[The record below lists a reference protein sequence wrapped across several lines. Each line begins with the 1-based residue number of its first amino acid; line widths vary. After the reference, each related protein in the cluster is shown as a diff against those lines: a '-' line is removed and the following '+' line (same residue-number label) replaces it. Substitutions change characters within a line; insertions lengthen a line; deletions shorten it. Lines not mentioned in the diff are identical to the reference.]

1 MNNSRAEREKRDRE
15 GARTHGPELH
25 AWPSP
30 CAVPVNGDLSE
41 RAREGDGAGGKEE
54 SGGWFT
60 GRRLALEN

>member
-1 MNNSRAEREKRDRE
+1 MRERRE
-15 GARTHGPELH
+15 GECTHGPERH

-30 CAVPVNGDLSE
+30 CAVPAKGDPSE
-41 RAREGDGAGGKEE
+41 RAAEGDGAGGKEE